1 MQPAPTKVF
10 RIFRLWYFE
19 SPISDNDN
27 PATYFKLVPRAG
39 RPREIIAQA
48 PTVPGSHPKTM
59 HILSLILW
67 TPFLGALALA
77 FAPPERVRMIRGI
90 AFAASGL
97 ALLLAWSLPWWF
109 DTGTPTAQFAES
121 HVWNPELGS
130 YYALGVDGFSLPML
144 MLSTLLCVVAL
155 LASGS
160 VKTRV
165 KGYHAWLLALEF
177 GMLGVFMAQ
186 DWSLFFVFW
195 ELTLIPLFFLID
207 QWGGARRHAASL
219 NFVLYTMGGS
229 VFMLMSLLLIFTLS
243 AEHSTTMDA
252 MLRAAR
258 ALPRDQQFWIFLGF
272 LIGFGVKMPIFPIH
286 GWLPLAHVEAPSPVS
301 ILLSGAMLKM
311 GAYGLIKA
319 TGMLPAA
326 ALALQPWLAGL
337 ALVSILYGALLAF
350 RQTDLKAMIAY
361 SSVSHMGV
369 VLLGIAALNETGLLG
384 AVLQMSAHGLI
395 AGALFLLVGLLY
407 ERTHTREIGDY
418 SSLVRAAPRFAFFTT
433 LALLASMGLPGSAG
447 FVAELHAL
455 IGGFQSFGWP
465 MVFVSLGVLIGAA
478 YAIRTAGRLFT
489 GPVRPEMR
497 EIPDL
502 RTHEL
507 AAAGTLALGI
517 LWLGLAPA
525 TATGLM
531 DAKVAELSSVFVQ
544 RPF

>member
-1 MQPAPTKVF
+1 
-10 RIFRLWYFE
+10 
-19 SPISDNDN
+19 
-27 PATYFKLVPRAG
+27 
-39 RPREIIAQA
+39 
-48 PTVPGSHPKTM
+48 M
-59 HILSLILW
+59 HLLSLILW
-67 TPFLGALALA
+67 TPFLGAVLLA
-77 FAPPERVRMIRGI
+77 FVPPEREAWARGI

-97 ALLLAWSLPWWF
+97 ALAQAWSLPFQF
-109 DTGTPTAQFAES
+109 DLQAQAPQFAES

-130 YYALGVDGFSLPML
+130 YYALGVDGLSLSMVL
-144 MLSTLLCVVAL
+144 LSTLLCLIAL
-155 LASGS
+155 LASGG
-160 VKTRV
+160 VRHRV

-195 ELTLIPLFFLID
+195 ELTLVPLFFLID

-229 VFMLMSLLLIFTLS
+229 VFMLISLLLIFTLS
-243 AEHSTTMDA
+243 AEHSTSMDA

-258 ALPRDQQFWIFLGF
+258 SLPPEQQFWIFLGF
-272 LIGFGVKMPIFPIH
+272 LVGFGVKMPVFPLH

-301 ILLSGAMLKM
+301 ILLSGALLKM

-326 ALALQPWLAGL
+326 ALELQAWLAGL

-384 AVLQMSAHGLI
+384 ATLQMSAHGLV
-395 AGALFLLVGLLY
+395 AGALFLLIGLLY
-407 ERTHTREIGDY
+407 ERTHTRELADY
-418 SSLVRAAPRFAFFTT
+418 SSLVQTAPRFAFFTS

-455 IGGFQSFGWP
+455 IGGFQSFGWS
-465 MVFVSLGVLIGAA
+465 VALASLGVLIGAA
-478 YAIRTAGRLFT
+478 YAMRATGCLFT
-489 GPVRPEMR
+489 GPVRPAMR
-497 EIPDL
+497 DVADL
-502 RTHEL
+502 RPHEL
-507 AAAGTLALGI
+507 AAAGVLALGI
-517 LWLGLAPA
+517 LWLGLAPSA
-525 TATGLM
+525 AIGLVS
-531 DAKVAELSSVFVQ
+531 AKAAELGALFARQ
-544 RPF
+544 AP